1 MKLKTFMWLIQRYKD
16 LHIKWLKELV
26 MITAENFTRRPQTLK
41 HFVQIVK
48 QSLQFKLYSKVQN
61 KTVPF
66 EILNLSSKAF
76 L

>member
-1 MKLKTFMWLIQRYKD
+1 
-16 LHIKWLKELV
+16 
-26 MITAENFTRRPQTLK
+26 MITAENLTKRPQTLK
-41 HFVQIVK
+41 HLVQIVK
-48 QSLQFKLYSKVQN
+48 QSLQFELYSKVQN